1 MSEEIQNQGGK
12 WQQIRER
19 LSNTYRLVVMHD
31 ETFEEVGS
39 TRLSLL
45 NIYVLLSSIVVVM
58 AILVWLLIAFTP
70 LRKYVPGYG
79 DVMQDKEIRDLYR
92 QVEDMEKQ
100 LATQR
105 EYSENFRRILV
116 GEVVTEDDVPKVDPE
131 MMETPATGEG
141 DGISLSEEEM
151 ELRNELIL
159 EEVGIKAQEPR
170 TINLSPKDTPLERL
184 FFSPPVSGEISA
196 GFMPDKEHYGVDV
209 LAPKNTAIKAAMDGY
224 VFLSDWTLETGNTI
238 GIQHSSN
245 LITFYKHNSV
255 LLKKVGSMVKAG
267 EAVAVIGNTGTM
279 SNGPHLHF
287 ELWYKGKPIDPI
299 EYIDF

>member
-1 MSEEIQNQGGK
+1 MSEENQIQKGK
-12 WQQIRER
+12 WQEFRES
-19 LSNTYRLVVMHD
+19 LSNTYRLVVMND
-31 ETFEEVGS
+31 ETFEEVSS

-45 NIYVLLSSIVVVM
+45 NIYVLLSSVLVIM
-58 AILVWLLIAFTP
+58 AIAVWLLIAFTP

-79 DVMQDKEIRDLYR
+79 DVMQDQEIRELYR
-92 QVEDMEKQ
+92 QVEDLEKELVTHRQ
-100 LATQR
+100 
-105 EYSENFRRILV
+105 YSENFRRILV
-116 GEVVTEDDVPKVDPE
+116 GEVVSEDDVPKVDPE
-131 MMETPATGEG
+131 MMDEAAIDTAAE
-141 DGISLSEEEM
+141 LSEEEV
-151 ELRNELIL
+151 ELRNELTL
-159 EEVGIKAQEPR
+159 EEVGVKAKEPR
-170 TINLSPKDTPLERL
+170 ATNLSPKDTPLERL
-184 FFSPPVSGEISA
+184 FFSPPISGEISA
-196 GFMPDKEHYGVDV
+196 GFMPDKEHFGVDV

-255 LLKKVGSMVKAG
+255 LLKEVGSYVKAG

-287 ELWYKGKPIDPI
+287 ELWYKGKPIDPM

>member
-1 MSEEIQNQGGK
+1 MSEENQIQKGK
-12 WQQIRER
+12 WQRFQES
-19 LSNTYRLVVMHD
+19 LANTYRLVVMND
-31 ETFEEVGS
+31 ETFEEVSS

-45 NIYVLLSSIVVVM
+45 NIYVLLSSVLVIM
-58 AILVWLLIAFTP
+58 AILVWLMIAFTP

-79 DVMQDKEIRDLYR
+79 DVMQDQEVRELYR
-92 QVEDMEKQ
+92 QVEELEDELVTHRK
-100 LATQR
+100 
-105 EYSENFRRILV
+105 YSENFRRILV
-116 GEVVTEDDVPKVDPE
+116 GEVITEDDVPKVDPE
-131 MMETPATGEG
+131 MMDEAVADTAAE
-141 DGISLSEEEM
+141 LSEEEM
-151 ELRNELIL
+151 ELRNELML
-159 EEVGIKAQEPR
+159 EEVGVKAKEPR
-170 TINLSPKDTPLERL
+170 TTNLSPKDTPLERL
-184 FFSPPVSGEISA
+184 FFSSPISGEISA
-196 GFMPDKEHYGVDV
+196 GFMPDKEHFGVDV

-255 LLKKVGSMVKAG
+255 LLKEVGNYVKAG

-287 ELWYKGKPIDPI
+287 ELWYKGKPIDPT